1 MYIYIYINI
10 IYIYI
15 YIYIHTYICIHTCI
29 HIHTYVYICMFIH
42 MYIYHQESETH
53 VAEAAHGPIR
63 QFLRIFFWKKK
74 SDYSFFQTAARSTI
88 RWFEKNPIPFFVTTK
103 QNSCLGIFFGI
114 FLRGSSLS
122 ERIHR
127 SVQFVC
133 CSGCVCC
140 SLLQFMCVLQC
151 VAVRHT
157 GCMHMHIALVRRIG

>member
-63 QFLRIFFWKKK
+63 QFLRIFFLKKK
-74 SDYSFFQTAARSTI
+74 IRLFILSNSSTQYNSVIRKKSYSFFCDNETKFMS
-88 RWFEKNPIPFFVTTK
+88 WNFFW
-103 QNSCLGIFFGI
+103 N

-157 GCMHMHIALVRRIG
+157 GCMHMHIALVRRID